1 MKNSVHKSWKLFECN
16 ANFYVLAFLWP
27 SVQMCTSL
35 RINIAAELGT
45 RQKKMA
51 ELGAQSVPNQGSD
64 LAATTFVT
72 RNHLNR
78 LFEPLPSVFWQNN
91 RIPCNWVF
99 FLRATVSWYESV
111 DWTGREWLL
120 VKGVGCRLSA
130 HCPASSCLSRSP
142 SLEKELCSTGGHN
155 WNQVQCDWQTQ
166 RFILFWLFA
175 AQLLI

>member
-1 MKNSVHKSWKLFECN
+1 MSALLWEPFLVRRRLPKAAESRRQVSSW
-16 ANFYVLAFLWP
+16 AQLALLP
-27 SVQMCTSL
+27 SL

-91 RIPCNWVF
+91 RIPWNWF
-99 FLRATVSWYESV
+99 FCCEQQFLDTRVWTELGVS
-111 DWTGREWLL
+111 D
-120 VKGVGCRLSA
+120 C
-130 HCPASSCLSRSP
+130 
-142 SLEKELCSTGGHN
+142 
-155 WNQVQCDWQTQ
+155 
-166 RFILFWLFA
+166 
-175 AQLLI
+175 

>member
-1 MKNSVHKSWKLFECN
+1 MAAAWNSQTSSPDAITELLWEPFLVRRRLPKAAESRQVSSW
-16 ANFYVLAFLWP
+16 AQLALLP
-27 SVQMCTSL
+27 SL

-91 RIPCNWVF
+91 PIPYNWVF
-99 FLRATVSWYESV
+99 FCEQQFLDTRVWTELGVS
-111 DWTGREWLL
+111 D
-120 VKGVGCRLSA
+120 C
-130 HCPASSCLSRSP
+130 
-142 SLEKELCSTGGHN
+142 
-155 WNQVQCDWQTQ
+155 
-166 RFILFWLFA
+166 
-175 AQLLI
+175 